1 MDLNIETL
9 LQNVQLSDIDNTD
22 CDTEDYLQTLH
33 RFLLEDFQRPLR
45 RDVKKLL
52 HGSWNF
58 DNLINHGTVKVLSC
72 TVEQDVVYT
81 LQMESVAARRKLS
94 QTTSRLPV
102 GCLVLLVGS
111 GGTTIVFGVIC
122 HRNTLEL
129 ESGIVGVEVLNQG
142 TSVQSETRWELLE
155 YTIYYE
161 AYKHSLFNLR
171 TFKNVPLA
179 KQLVNYCQEHNEQ
192 NFFKDNRISLESPQ
206 RKCSNLSDVSAV
218 YTELNKKREEQN
230 SKDLINIKDE
240 AAWSA
245 RCYDESQKKAIIQSL
260 TSKVSVIQGPPGR
273 CQRNIAEHNTLLVEG
288 KCLLVLSH

>member
-1 MDLNIETL
+1 MDINIETL

-33 RFLLEDFQRPLR
+33 RFLQEDFQRPLR

-94 QTTSRLPV
+94 QTTSRLPA

-111 GGTTIVFGVIC
+111 GGKTIVFGVIC
-122 HRNTLEL
+122 HKNTIDL

-142 TSVQSETRWELLE
+142 TSIQSESRWELLE

-161 AYKHSLFNLR
+161 AYKHSLFNLK

-179 KQLVNYCQEHNEQ
+179 KQLVNHCQEHNEH

-206 RKCSNLSDVSAV
+206 SKCSNLSDVSEV

-240 AAWSA
+240 AAWST
-245 RCYDESQKKAIIQSL
+245 RCYDESQKRAIIQSL
-260 TSKVSVIQGPPGR
+260 TSRVSVIQGPPGR
-273 CQRNIAEHNTLLVEG
+273 CQHTSS
-288 KCLLVLSH
+288 C